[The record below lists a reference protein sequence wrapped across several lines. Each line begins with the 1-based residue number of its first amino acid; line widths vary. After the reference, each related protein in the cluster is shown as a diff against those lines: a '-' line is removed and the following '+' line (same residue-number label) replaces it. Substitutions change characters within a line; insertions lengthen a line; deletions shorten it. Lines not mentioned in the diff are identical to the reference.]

1 MGTDG
6 VVVASQLLE
15 GGQFAHAEAVV
26 HHKSHAYR
34 QLVFPHDGILQPAE
48 VLDLHVVGVTVVAR
62 RVLVGEEGLAG
73 ILRPYQSCLHVVAVV
88 ELVAQ
93 PVAVGVAEIAVVV
106 AFSLIKR
113 YTHVCHSLVPSVL
126 QDVFHGWVRFLV
138 FFFHKGEVA
147 QQGYL
152 DVVQ

>member
-1 MGTDG
+1 MRTDG
-6 VVVASQLLE
+6 VVVATQLLE

-62 RVLVGEEGLAG
+62 RVLVGEG
-73 ILRPYQSCLHVVAVV
+73 ILRPYQSRLHVVAVV
-88 ELVAQ
+88 ELIAQ

-106 AFSLIKR
+106 AFPLIKR
-113 YTHVCHSLVPSVL
+113 YTHVCHSLVPPVL
-126 QDVFHGWVRFLV
+126 QDVFHGWVCFLV
-138 FFFHKGEVA
+138 LFFHKGEVA